1 MQQRTTDKKN
11 DIIKK
16 FKTRAFFK
24 TWEKGESLFTK
35 QKTKDNITFFKK
47 SDSLSILAEGVIT
60 EKEEQ
65 FYPSLY
71 YSLNQ
76 TLLKFLTVHVITI
89 KKDHVNMLSVLF

>member
-35 QKTKDNITFFKK
+35 QKTKDNITFLKK
-47 SDSLSILAEGVIT
+47 VI
-60 EKEEQ
+60 
-65 FYPSLY
+65 
-71 YSLNQ
+71 
-76 TLLKFLTVHVITI
+76 H
-89 KKDHVNMLSVLF
+89 

>member
-24 TWEKGESLFTK
+24 TQEKGESLFTK

-60 EKEEQ
+60 EKENGIKMSVKGVVSELN
-65 FYPSLY
+65 PPESDELY
-71 YSLNQ
+71 
-76 TLLKFLTVHVITI
+76 KVV
-89 KKDHVNMLSVLF
+89 K